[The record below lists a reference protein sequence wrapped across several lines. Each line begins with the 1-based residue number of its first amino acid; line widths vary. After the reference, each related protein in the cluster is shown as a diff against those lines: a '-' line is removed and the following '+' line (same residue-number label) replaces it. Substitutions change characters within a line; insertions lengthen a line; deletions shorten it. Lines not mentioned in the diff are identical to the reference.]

1 MADTV
6 VLDWHGSALP
16 GELIEQTEAQAHR
29 SRGGPRPL
37 HLYQVPKMIR
47 SSRGFRNI
55 GLHMLGEHTP
65 QNRPSRSPALQS
77 RHLSLH
83 TAAIHCWGAGPEHCR
98 LLSSSPGCLYPL
110 DAGGPPSLHS
120 CDSHN
125 VPRHPDIG
133 KIIPV
138 KNIALE
144 GDRSENNCAIS
155 FSNSLSSY

>member
-1 MADTV
+1 M
-6 VLDWHGSALP
+6 VLDWRGSALP
-16 GELIEQTEAQAHR
+16 GKLIEQTEAQAHR

-37 HLYQVPKMIR
+37 HLYEVPKMIR
-47 SSRGFRNI
+47 SSGGFRNI
-55 GLHMLGEHTP
+55 GLHMCSVLGEHTP
-65 QNRPSRSPALQS
+65 QDRPSRSPAMQS

-83 TAAIHCWGAGPEHCR
+83 TAPIHGWGAGPEHCR

-110 DAGGPPSLHS
+110 HAGDILHS

-133 KIIPV
+133 KITPV

-144 GDRSENNCAIS
+144 GDRSENNCAVS